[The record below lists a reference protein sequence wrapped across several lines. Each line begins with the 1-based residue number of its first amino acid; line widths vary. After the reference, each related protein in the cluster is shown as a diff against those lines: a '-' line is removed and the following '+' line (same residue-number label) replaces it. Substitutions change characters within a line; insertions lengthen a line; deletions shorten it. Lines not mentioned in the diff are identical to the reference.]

1 MDNYIDFYSI
11 PYNKDSFNQPYF
23 KTSEARDT
31 FFSKYTPLRVNA
43 LGVNINLKYDYQFE
57 LKVNVDVVNM
67 DNYNFAILNY
77 NSKKFYCNIEDYEQ
91 ISVNRSRVRVT
102 RNPVF
107 EVIDFFQYFTNL
119 LVERDGSNYLDFTT
133 DSSNVSTYKG
143 RYYPENYTPT
153 YTFYRNGNQVN
164 VSITDGY
171 FIFLSDIPI
180 DDTGLNDNV
189 PETVVLNTNRGQA
202 VKLRSDNFY
211 KNYYCVFIQATAP
224 DFNFSEFLNSISPYV
239 ISIHCV
245 KFPFIGMDDGIF
257 VDSSYRCQIKWSEN
271 SAATYSSKTGFII
284 DACNGEDTYFEAKVN
299 FSGDYCFQ
307 KLQIFVMSLSN
318 KIELN
323 YKDFVANPNGS
334 GTINIRFRYIISQSQ
349 LSILMWYYSD
359 YESGSPVGYRNK
371 GYTSI
376 FPLITSYDYTTD
388 EGAKWAA
395 ENRYY
400 DQLTNNAIQLR
411 MAKGMSQFGENML
424 TGAAQ
429 IGLGANVMRYSNV
442 VRGVFEPINAV
453 IDNEYYARERELLE
467 QQAKSVPDTFNSSCD
482 SIGFYN
488 ELGFVLYFNRLRTY
502 PSDFNRFKRD
512 LQKYG
517 TYVNKFVD
525 SVDTT
530 NNFILKAFAQRNAT
544 SLPDMQYNKL
554 YEYVKAGHKYIIGG

>member
-11 PYNKDSFNQPYF
+11 SYNKDSFNQPYF
-23 KTSEARDT
+23 KTSESRDSFFAR
-31 FFSKYTPLRVNA
+31 YTPLRVNA

-67 DNYNFAILNY
+67 DGYNFAILNY
-77 NSKKFYCNIEDYEQ
+77 NSKKFYCNIDDYEQ
-91 ISVNRSRVRVT
+91 ISVNRSRVKLT

-143 RYYPENYTPT
+143 RFFPEHYEPSFT
-153 YTFYRNGNQVN
+153 YYRNSNQVN
-164 VSITDGY
+164 VSIVDGY

-180 DDTGLNDNV
+180 DDTGINENF
-189 PETVVLNTNRGQA
+189 PETVVLNTNPGQA
-202 VKLRSDNFY
+202 VKVRSDNFY
-211 KNYYCVFIQATAP
+211 KNYYCIFIQASSP
-224 DFNFSEFLNSISPYV
+224 DFNFSEFLDVISPYV
-239 ISIHCV
+239 ISIHSV
-245 KFPFIGMDDGIF
+245 KFPFISMDDGIF
-257 VDSSYRCQIKWSEN
+257 VDWSYRCQIKWPKN
-271 SAATYSSKTGFII
+271 SGATYISKTAFII
-284 DACNGEDTYFEAKVN
+284 DACNGEDTYFETKVN
-299 FSGDYCFQ
+299 FTGDYCFQ

-323 YKDFVANPNGS
+323 YKDFVNNSNGG

-349 LSILMWYYSD
+349 LSILMWYYSNS
-359 YESGSPVGYRNK
+359 ESGTPVGYQNK
-371 GYTSI
+371 AYTSI

-388 EGAKWAA
+388 EAAKWSA

-400 DQLTNNAIQLR
+400 DQLTNNTIQLR

-429 IGLGANVMRYSNV
+429 LGLGANVMGYSNL
-442 VRGVFEPINAV
+442 VRGAFEPINAV
-453 IDNEYYARERELLE
+453 IDNEYYAKERELLE

-488 ELGFVLYFNRLRTY
+488 ELGFILYFNRLRTY
-502 PSDFNRFKRD
+502 TSDFNRFKQD
-512 LQKYG
+512 LLKYG
-517 TYVNKFVD
+517 TYVNKSID
-525 SVDTT
+525 TVDTSSD
-530 NNFILKAFAQRNAT
+530 FILKAVAQRNT
-544 SLPDMQYNKL
+544 SALPDMQYNKL
-554 YEYVKAGHKYIIGG
+554 YEYVRAGHKYIIGG

>member
-23 KTSEARDT
+23 KTSESRDA
-31 FFSKYTPLRVNA
+31 FFAKYAPLRVNA

-67 DNYNFAILNY
+67 DIYNFAILNY
-77 NSKKFYCNIEDYEQ
+77 NSKKFYCNIDDYEQ
-91 ISVNRSRVRVT
+91 ISVNRSRVKLT

-143 RYYPENYTPT
+143 RFYPENYQPSFT
-153 YTFYRNGNQVN
+153 YYRNGNQVN
-164 VSITDGY
+164 VSIIDGY

-180 DDTGLNDNV
+180 DDTGINENV
-189 PETVVLNTNRGQA
+189 PETVVLNTNPGQA
-202 VKLRSDNFY
+202 VKIRSENFY
-211 KNYYCVFIQATAP
+211 KNYYCVFIQASSP
-224 DFNFSEFLNSISPYV
+224 DFNFSEFLDVISPYV
-239 ISIHCV
+239 ISMHAV
-245 KFPFIGMDDGIF
+245 KFPFISMDDGIF
-257 VDSSYRCQIKWSEN
+257 VDWSYRCQIKWSKN
-271 SAATYSSKTGFII
+271 SATMYASKIAFIV
-284 DACNGEDTYFEAKVN
+284 DACNGEDTYFETKVN
-299 FSGDYCFQ
+299 FAGDYCFQ

-323 YKDFVANPNGS
+323 YKDFVVNSNGG

-349 LSILMWYYSD
+349 LSILIWYYSNN
-359 YESGSPVGYRNK
+359 ENGTPVGYQNK
-371 GYTSI
+371 AYTSI

-388 EGAKWAA
+388 EAAKWAA

-400 DQLTNNAIQLR
+400 DQLTNNTIQLR

-424 TGAAQ
+424 TGGAQ
-429 IGLGANVMRYSNV
+429 LGLGANVMGYSNL
-442 VRGVFEPINAV
+442 VRGAFEPINAV

-467 QQAKSVPDTFNSSCD
+467 QQAKSVPDTFNTSCD

-488 ELGFVLYFNRLRTY
+488 ELGFILYFNRLRTY
-502 PSDFNRFKRD
+502 TSDFNRFKQD
-512 LQKYG
+512 LLKYG
-517 TYVNKFVD
+517 TYVNKCID
-525 SVDTT
+525 TVDTSSD
-530 NNFILKAFAQRNAT
+530 FILKAVAQRNT
-544 SLPDMQYNKL
+544 SALPDMQYNKL
-554 YEYVKAGHKYIIGG
+554 YEYVRAGHKYIIGG